1 MTAARRDSGARVLG
15 AMVLG
20 AMALTA
26 TTAAA
31 QGLDQRIRAAATAAV
46 TWVGYRVPMV
56 AGPRQMCCYDN
67 VTNGTVMSGGSCR
80 LESGSG
86 VSMNTGDSIR
96 VSTETGEYLS
106 RA

>member
-15 AMVLG
+15 AMVLGALLLG

-56 AGPRQMCCYDN
+56 ADRYRDMSSSRKF
-67 VTNGTVMSGGSCR
+67 GTDQPSINTWWYVQITLCR
-80 LESGSG
+80 
-86 VSMNTGDSIR
+86 R
-96 VSTETGEYLS
+96 
-106 RA
+106 